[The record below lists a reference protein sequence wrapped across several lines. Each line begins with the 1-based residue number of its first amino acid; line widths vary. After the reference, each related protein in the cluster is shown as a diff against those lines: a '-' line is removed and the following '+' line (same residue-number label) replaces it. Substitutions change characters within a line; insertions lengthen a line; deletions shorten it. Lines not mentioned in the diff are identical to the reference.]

1 MDLRLHCFTN
11 ENFGAAFAALFC
23 LFSLIVSRLKKRI
36 NEMGSCI
43 YRFVHGSKKHTQIVI
58 ITKNIK

>member
-1 MDLRLHCFTN
+1 MLSADFQRGFCR
-11 ENFGAAFAALFC
+11 AFLFV
-23 LFSLIVSRLKKRI
+23 FIDRIKVKKRI